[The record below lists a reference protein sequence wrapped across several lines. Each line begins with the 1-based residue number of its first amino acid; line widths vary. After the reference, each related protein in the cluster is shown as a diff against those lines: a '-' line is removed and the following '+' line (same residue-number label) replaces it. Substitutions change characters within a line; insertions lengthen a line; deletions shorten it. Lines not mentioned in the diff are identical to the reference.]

1 MNTSDNFDCGL
12 NTELSI
18 YVEKLDWGSRRQ
30 TRRRTVELLAAVSL
44 YFGGLRKEIRP
55 RSWIHVKVS
64 TIARPRPLFQPNV
77 FLSRLLKFTL
87 QCLHPAGGIPTL
99 LREKL
104 NAHTAPEA
112 DAGLI

>member
-1 MNTSDNFDCGL
+1 MNTSDNFNCGL

-64 TIARPRPLFQPNV
+64 TIARPRPLFQPFNQMY
-77 FLSRLLKFTL
+77 SSAGSSNSPSSASTL
-87 QCLHPAGGIPTL
+87 QVGSL
-99 LREKL
+99 LSLER
-104 NAHTAPEA
+104 N
-112 DAGLI
+112 